1 MEKQQVTSGYTGGN
15 FRVGAKVSHKR
26 TANGFSGTVAANGY
40 AVGLDGPNVADLIRI
55 ASVRGRMVYD
65 ERQAYDLAASGLVG
79 AYVHGG
85 TGSLTFIS
93 DKVARERAESECE
106 ECYNFEQFAETV

>member
-1 MEKQQVTSGYTGGN
+1 MGTMSK
-15 FRVGAKVSHKR
+15 GATRQKF
-26 TANGFSGTVAANGY
+26 NGFSGTVAANGY

-55 ASVRGRMVYD
+55 AGARGRQVYD
-65 ERQAYDLAASGLVG
+65 SQQAYDLAARGLVG
-79 AYVHGG
+79 AYVHRG

-106 ECYNFEQFAETV
+106 DVHDFEHFAETV